1 MADAHERIKAI
12 QEFKAALQEWH
23 RGHDPKLRAWLNQN
37 VPSIHR
43 ETIEA
48 NTHDIMTIYPPPVV
62 GGPPMRVDPFD
73 HMFEPIYFKS
83 MVPYI
88 EDMLDRTIGIL
99 RHPQPSIEA
108 DASAQVETEVKS
120 GYAFVAMPMDEN
132 NHQLVDVL
140 EAIKVGAKECGITAE
155 RIDDEERNERI
166 TDRMLEA
173 IRKAEFVIVDLT
185 NERPNVF
192 YEAGYA
198 RGLGKI
204 PIYIASAGTYL
215 HFDVKDYPVITFRN
229 MKELREGIV
238 RRLRAIARP
247 RPERALRSAAKQMT
261 IRNDDK
267 LSARYSV

>member
-1 MADAHERIKAI
+1 MADVEERIKAI
-12 QEFKAALQEWH
+12 QEFKAKLHEWREH
-23 RGHDPKLRAWLNQN
+23 FDPKLREWLNQN
-37 VPSIHR
+37 VHIIRR
-43 ETIEA
+43 ETEDA
-48 NTHDIMTIYPPPVV
+48 NTRQTVTINPPPIV

-88 EDMLDRTIGIL
+88 EDMLDKTIGVL
-99 RHPQPSIEA
+99 RNPPKPSIETHA
-108 DASAQVETEVKS
+108 AQIKTEVRS
-120 GYAFVAMPMDEN
+120 GYAFVAMPMDKDN
-132 NHQLVDVL
+132 PQLVDVL
-140 EAIKVGAKECGITAE
+140 DAIKAGAKECGITAE

-198 RGLGKI
+198 HGLGKI
-204 PIYIASAGTYL
+204 PIYVARNGTQF

-238 RRLRAIARP
+238 RRLRAISGP
-247 RPERALRSAAKQMT
+247 GPEHRA
-261 IRNDDK
+261 
-267 LSARYSV
+267 